1 MLGPTPMAATRPAPA
16 TRRDAVRN
24 RAALTRA
31 AARAFRED
39 GLDVAV
45 DAIARRA
52 GVGVATLYRHFPT
65 KLDLIV
71 AVTEA
76 VLDDLDAAAQAALA
90 ADDPSAVLRE
100 FLSAAME
107 QQHAN
112 RGFLEAI
119 TQHALPAQ
127 ARAELADGVVGML
140 EPIVAAAHAAGT
152 LAPRLDADDLLVAMR
167 MLGTADGSTARPHH
181 PERTLA
187 VVLGGLASP
196 AAG

>member
-1 MLGPTPMAATRPAPA
+1 VTPFLGYARTPMATALP

-24 RAALTRA
+24 RARLARA
-31 AARAFRED
+31 ATAAFRED

-76 VLDDLDAAAQAALA
+76 VLEDLDAAARAALA
-90 ADDPSAVLRE
+90 TDDVLRA
-100 FLSAAME
+100 FLTAAME
-107 QQHAN
+107 HQHEN

-119 TQHALPAQ
+119 TQHALPDD
-127 ARAELADGVVGML
+127 AREDLADRVVTML
-140 EPIVAAAHAAGT
+140 RPVADAAHAAGT
-152 LAPRLDADDLLVAMR
+152 LAPELDAEDLLVAIR
-167 MLGTADGSTARPHH
+167 MLGPAASTTVRPH
-181 PERTLA
+181 PPARALA
-187 VVLGGLASP
+187 VVLGGLARP
-196 AAG
+196 A

>member
-1 MLGPTPMAATRPAPA
+1 MSATTPP

-24 RAALTRA
+24 RARLARA
-31 AARAFRED
+31 ATAAFRED

-71 AVTEA
+71 AVTDA
-76 VLDDLDAAAQAALA
+76 VCEDLDAAAKMALRG
-90 ADDPSAVLRE
+90 ADEDVLRA
-100 FLSAAME
+100 FLTAAME
-107 QQHAN
+107 QQHEN

-119 TQHALPAQ
+119 TQRALPAAQ
-127 ARAELADGVVGML
+127 RELLAERVVEMIAPVV
-140 EPIVAAAHAAGT
+140 EAAHRGGT
-152 LAPRLDADDLLVAMR
+152 LARQLDAEDLLVAMR
-167 MLGTADGSTARPHH
+167 MLGAAAAGSVRPGPPETALR
-181 PERTLA
+181 

-196 AAG
+196 ARA

>member
-1 MLGPTPMAATRPAPA
+1 MATAPP

-24 RAALTRA
+24 RARLARA
-31 AARAFRED
+31 ATEAFRED

-76 VLDDLDAAAQAALA
+76 VLEDLHTAARDALA
-90 ADDPSAVLRE
+90 ADGDVLRG
-100 FLSAAME
+100 FLTAAME
-107 QQHAN
+107 QQHEN

-119 TQHALPAQ
+119 TQHALPDAT
-127 ARAELADGVVGML
+127 REELSDRVVTMLRPVAD
-140 EPIVAAAHAAGT
+140 AAHAAGT
-152 LAPRLDADDLLVAMR
+152 LAPALDAEDLLVAIR
-167 MLGTADGSTARPHH
+167 MLGPVASTTVRPRPPARA
-181 PERTLA
+181 LA
-187 VVLGGLASP
+187 VVLGGLARP
-196 AAG
+196 A

>member
-1 MLGPTPMAATRPAPA
+1 VSAASPP

-24 RAALTRA
+24 RALLARA
-31 AARAFRED
+31 ATAAFRED

-45 DAIARRA
+45 DAIAKRA

-76 VLDDLDAAAQAALA
+76 VCDDLDVAAKDALRLG
-90 ADDPSAVLRE
+90 DEDVLRA
-100 FLSAAME
+100 FLASAMQ
-107 QQHAN
+107 QQHEN

-127 ARAELADGVVGML
+127 QRERLAERVL
-140 EPIVAAAHAAGT
+140 EMIEPVVAAAHRGGT
-152 LAPRLDADDLLVAMR
+152 LAAQLDAEDLLVAMR
-167 MLGTADGSTARPHH
+167 MLGAAAAGSVRPRPPETA
-181 PERTLA
+181 LA
-187 VVLGGLASP
+187 VVLGGLAAP
-196 AAG
+196 ARV